1 MAFGDKAEKFVASP
15 KAVKFSQHF
24 RKSFSV
30 EEITMCN
37 VEAEEETSTGKKT
50 SLAEETSST
59 EVLKEIT
66 NLVGIADDQT
76 SGRNLASQ
84 KAIEYSLHR
93 KHCSEE
99 MTFDLESDE
108 ETSLTG
114 NKRSNAVGGKSK
126 KDFKNTDGLT
136 CSTSLSVAQPSGTN
150 KGIVEEIS
158 SQGEVLKRKRK
169 IKEG

>member
-1 MAFGDKAEKFVASP
+1 
-15 KAVKFSQHF
+15 
-24 RKSFSV
+24 
-30 EEITMCN
+30 MCN

-126 KDFKNTDGLT
+126 KDFKNTDGRLF
-136 CSTSLSVAQPSGTN
+136 
-150 KGIVEEIS
+150 
-158 SQGEVLKRKRK
+158 
-169 IKEG
+169 